1 MVQIKK
7 PLKENRRQ
15 GRRSES
21 PSLRQKAYWSLIN
34 SLEKRF
40 FKENFVISNQTPFQ
54 EIFNESIMS
63 VRHYPALKVK
73 TIQVGDQDMKVM
85 RKKHRIPLVLVPPL
99 AATSIIFDLL
109 PQRSVVKFF
118 LARGFDVYLID
129 WGTVTA
135 RDHDLSLET
144 YVAQWMPAAL
154 ERIREHSGQQEI
166 SIFAYCMGGLL
177 SLMYAA
183 VSQDPNIRNIVTVAS
198 PVDMHQSGIAGRV
211 LTLIRRPARLISA
224 MFHVSVHDLPARF
237 AHVPGWV
244 SSLAFKLTNP
254 IGNLAQRFE
263 LLMNLWDREY
273 MKENH
278 TMGTWFNNMVDY
290 PGETIKDMAV
300 HMMINNRMSKGVMR
314 FGNQEASFH
323 NIDCSILAFAGD
335 NDTIVSVQAARKVL
349 DIVSSEDKEF
359 CIVPGG
365 HAGVFA
371 GSKAAANTWTLSA
384 DWLAQ
389 RSS

>member
-63 VRHYPALKVK
+63 VRHYPALKIK

-224 MFHVSVHDLPARF
+224 
-237 AHVPGWV
+237 
-244 SSLAFKLTNP
+244 